1 MGNVGS
7 YERYRGRLTVTVP
20 TDLHGDARIIGDVV
34 DMGAYENLC
43 QDIRRVKPSCDGDG
57 KLSVKV
63 TTSLP
68 EGTTV
73 FISNG
78 DRGAKRA
85 KIKANG
91 RGKVKWQNQ
100 SGQREVCASGCTQQT
115 NSGCGTRFGGKVTIS
130 TRRVPCPSYPRYNE
144 SSLSY

>member
-1 MGNVGS
+1 M
-7 YERYRGRLTVTVP
+7 RAVTVP
-20 TDLHGDARIIGDVV
+20 TDLDGDPRIIGDVV
-34 DMGAYENLC
+34 DRGAYENLC

-63 TTSLP
+63 RTSLP

-78 DRGAKRA
+78 DEGAKRA

-130 TRRVPCPSYPRYNE
+130 TRDFFVLPIHDIM
-144 SSLSY
+144 SLLYLTDGEQVRRAG